1 MVENGATWTEH
12 EAEHEANMVP
22 NLLQN
27 GFSLALTWFPSGF
40 REDFGVPGR
49 PWEAKV
55 CFFSGLVVPFWARRF
70 SKINSESSPNR
81 ASLEAQ
87 IDETHICK

>member
-1 MVENGATWTEH
+1 MAENGATWTEH

-55 CFFSGLVVPFWARRF
+55 CFFQRF
-70 SKINSESSPNR
+70 GGPILGSKSFQN
-81 ASLEAQ
+81 
-87 IDETHICK
+87 